1 MEWDQELRL
10 KLQQNGFE
18 IWDPSWDTEGG
29 GGRRQLKV
37 KLKVWADEIY
47 VELKKNKRGK
57 IAGANVTL
65 KSDSHQWKTKGSKS
79 QDGTR
84 VVGRNVIVI

>member
-1 MEWDQELRL
+1 M
-10 KLQQNGFE
+10 KKCG
-18 IWDPSWDTEGG
+18 I
-29 GGRRQLKV
+29 K
-37 KLKVWADEIY
+37 
-47 VELKKNKRGK
+47 KKNKRGK

-65 KSDSHQWKTKGSKS
+65 KPDSHQWKTKGSKS